1 MLNKIYD
8 WFDLH
13 TTDTIL
19 SSLDAMVVRLRK
31 HAEKL
36 HAQAIDHK
44 VEAAKLLGV
53 ADAKAASADK
63 AVVAANNI
71 SALIG

>member
-1 MLNKIYD
+1 MLHKIYD

-36 HAQAIDHK
+36 HAQALDHRA
-44 VEAAKLLGV
+44 EAAKLI
-53 ADAKAASADK
+53 DAAGENTVSADK
-63 AVVAANNI
+63 ASAAATKI